1 MTLSSV
7 MDRLKARAE
16 SDPALRETLEYL
28 ATAETVDPFAVAPQ
42 GARDLAR
49 DVNQRRQADRAAK
62 LAERSL
68 TTSEVV
74 ELVASI
80 SDRKGVD
87 RRRQRGT
94 LLGIGGVAREVVHP
108 RWQFDMRRR
117 DTYPGLAEVLGALVE
132 VAGDAIDADA
142 IATAAR
148 ADAGG
153 ASIADLLAAGD
164 VETAVALARLAGDQ
178 S

>member
-16 SDPALRETLEYL
+16 SDPALLETLEYL
-28 ATAETVDPFAVAPQ
+28 ATSAASDPFATPPDD
-42 GARDLAR
+42 ARRLAR
-49 DVNQRRQADRAAK
+49 DINRRRQADRAAE

-80 SDRKGVD
+80 SDRRGVD
-87 RRRQRGT
+87 RRRKRGA
-94 LLGIGGVAREVVHP
+94 LLGIRGLGRQTLHP
-108 RWQFDMRRR
+108 RWQFDARRR
-117 DTYPGLAEVLGALVE
+117 DTHPGLAEVLDALGD

-142 IATAAR
+142 IATAPR
-148 ADAGG
+148 DEAGG

-164 VETAVALARLAGDQ
+164 AEAAVALARLAGDQ

>member
-7 MDRLKARAE
+7 MDRLKMRAE
-16 SDPALRETLEYL
+16 SDPALLETLEYL
-28 ATAETVDPFAVAPQ
+28 ATAEVSDPFAAPPDD
-42 GARDLAR
+42 ARRLAR
-49 DVNQRRQADRAAK
+49 DINRQRQADRAAE
-62 LAERSL
+62 LVERSL

-74 ELVASI
+74 DLVAAI

-87 RRRQRGT
+87 RRRQRGR
-94 LLGIGGVAREVVHP
+94 LLGISGLGRQTLHP

-117 DTYPGLAEVLGALVE
+117 ETHPGLAEVLDALEE

-142 IATAAR
+142 IATAPR
-148 ADAGG
+148 DDAGG

-164 VETAVALARLAGDQ
+164 VGAAVVLARLAGDQ

>member
-1 MTLSSV
+1 MSLSSV
-7 MDRLKARAE
+7 MDRLQARAA
-16 SDPALRETLEYL
+16 SDPALLETLEYL
-28 ATAETVDPFAVAPQ
+28 ATSEASDPFATPPPD
-42 GARDLAR
+42 ARRLAR
-49 DVNQRRQADRAAK
+49 DINRQRQADRAGE

-87 RRRQRGT
+87 RRRQRGR
-94 LLGIGGVAREVVHP
+94 LLGISGLGRQTLHP
-108 RWQFDMRRR
+108 RWQFDTRRG
-117 DTYPGLAEVLGALVE
+117 DTHPGLAEVLDALDV

-142 IATAAR
+142 IATAPR
-148 ADAGG
+148 DEVGG